1 MKIRYKKGR
10 TRFYMILIIIWSILL
25 TLNIIYTDSIDWSF
39 WIWIILPIGYI
50 SNYTFEYINQYLTIE
65 DGFIYRNS
73 IFPKK
78 LELNK
83 LKTFKKFAGDYIL
96 ETDQYKLRIDT
107 TLIDQKSL
115 NELNQTLTNYYTVI

>member
-10 TRFYMILIIIWSILL
+10 TRFYLIMTIIWIILL
-25 TLNIIYTDSIDWSF
+25 IVNIFYGDMDNRVF
-39 WIWIILPIGYI
+39 WLWIILPIGYI
-50 SNYTFEYINQYLTIE
+50 SVYTFEYINQYLTIE

-83 LKTFKKFAGDYIL
+83 LKTCKKFAGDYIL
-96 ETDQYKLRIDT
+96 ETDQNKLRIDT

-115 NELNQTLTNYYTVI
+115 NELNQTLTKYQTAF